1 MSHNYNVAHI
11 ETHNVRAMPEFG
23 LREPFGWRVA
33 GLEASSELRLSWAA
47 EIVEGTARLRIAVL
61 DTREPQ
67 YRVEVRLNGSG
78 RVVGEFDIRW
88 AAHFQLFEIELSP
101 SDAAEIAREGA
112 VLRVVEGEKPLWILT
127 GARGATPLPDAL
139 APHLL
144 AATATEGRAEFLDR
158 VASLAVV
165 QCFGWMEGC
174 IMDGLH
180 DLAQISSSARFKAAL
195 RAHLELFFRPDGQ
208 LIYEIFG
215 RWPDGSRAF
224 GAPSD
229 NRIGTIETTLP
240 FAALCHEFPDHRA
253 LQLALDFWDARTDE
267 TGLVRDGNVTTEGSY
282 TVGSA
287 MAVIARARGDREL
300 ARRALAQVTLRH
312 QILFDGQRLPRWRG
326 GEAGAYKY
334 GDINWS
340 RGVAWQLLGAA
351 RTLAQLEGFIETGA
365 ARAQFVELARWTRSF
380 QRPDGLW
387 SVFLHEPELAP
398 DTAGCAGI
406 AAALAIGARRGWLER
421 EDLEAA
427 QRAHDA
433 LENYL
438 TPDGFLRGVSQ
449 SNKGGE
455 ALQRSSYRPIYQ
467 MGMGLMAQLVAALH
481 TTEIQ

>member
-1 MSHNYNVAHI
+1 MKTNYQVAKI
-11 ETHNVRAMPEFG
+11 EPHNVRAMPEFG
-23 LREPFGWRVA
+23 LREPFHWQVA
-33 GLEASSELRLSWAA
+33 GLEARSELRLSWPA
-47 EIVEGTARLRIAVL
+47 ETVEGATRLRIAVL

-67 YRVEVRLNGSG
+67 YRVEFRLNGSG

-88 AAHFQLFEIELSP
+88 AAHFQVFEIELSAA
-101 SDAAEIAREGA
+101 DAAEMTRNGA
-112 VLRVVEGEKPLWILT
+112 VLRVVQGEKPLWVLT
-127 GARGATPLPDAL
+127 GASGATPLPVAL

-144 AATATEGRAEFLDR
+144 AVMATDKGAEFLAR
-158 VASLAVV
+158 MASLAVV

-180 DLAQISSSARFKAAL
+180 DLAQISSSPRFKAAL

-240 FAALCHEFPDHRA
+240 FAALCHEFPDHPA
-253 LQLALDFWDARTDE
+253 LQLALDFWNARADE

-282 TVGSA
+282 TIGTP
-287 MAVIARARGDREL
+287 MAVIARARDDEDL
-300 ARRALAQVTLRH
+300 ARRALAQITLRH
-312 QILFDGQRLPRWRG
+312 RILFDGQRLPRWRG
-326 GEAGAYKY
+326 GEEGDYKY
-334 GDINWS
+334 GDVNWS

-351 RTLAQLEGFIETGA
+351 RALAQLEGFIATDQ
-365 ARAQFVELARWTRSF
+365 ARRQFVELALWARSF
-380 QRPDGLW
+380 QLPNGLW
-387 SVFLHEPELAP
+387 SVFLDEPTLAP
-398 DTAGCAGI
+398 DTAGSAGI
-406 AAALAIGARRGWLER
+406 AAALAIGARRGWLGR
-421 EDLEAA
+421 ADLEAA
-427 QRAHDA
+427 QRAYDA

-455 ALQRSSYRPIYQ
+455 ALQRSDYRPIYQ
-467 MGMGLMAQLVAALH
+467 MGMGPMAQLIAALH
-481 TTEIQ
+481 TTEIG